1 MRALPRSSILFSAL
15 CALASLPA
23 CSSAEDSPVPEPE
36 AVVPLTAKLD
46 LADVKTNPDSYEWFD
61 FRPNVLKLILAG
73 AAETEHIAILW
84 YTVTD
89 GAVGLH
95 YHSMTESVY
104 VIEGTQTDGK
114 GSYPTGS
121 VYFNPPGS
129 GHQISDSSG
138 FFLLAY
144 ASPPDFMATDMIG
157 EYEPVRIDTT
167 ASDLTTAYPF
177 EEQDGGA
184 TSYTVP
190 LDESGGLKAA
200 VIELSETDVY
210 TYTGN
215 YVLVLSGS
223 CEIGGERYGAEMLSV
238 TKAVGTTRFEL
249 AATAGESCLAM
260 AVSF

>member
-1 MRALPRSSILFSAL
+1 MRALLRSSISFGAL
-15 CALASLPA
+15 CALAALPA
-23 CSSAEDSPVPEPE
+23 CSEAEDSPVPEPE
-36 AVVPLTAKLD
+36 GVAPLTAKLD

-84 YTVTD
+84 YKVTD

-129 GHQISDSSG
+129 GHQISNSHG

-184 TSYTVP
+184 TMYTVP
-190 LDESGGLKAA
+190 LDAAGGLEAA
-200 VIELSETDVY
+200 VIELSDTDVY

-238 TKAVGTTRFEL
+238 TKTVATTEFDL
-249 AATAGESCLAM
+249 AATAGENCLAM